1 MFGRHLAVFLSIAT
15 WTLVANAAGE
25 PAFPHRP
32 IRLVT
37 SEVGGSADIGARL
50 LAQGLTGR
58 LGQQVIVDNRG
69 SGIIPGDIVS
79 TRRGCPDTNR
89 SRSLLFSLLR
99 KRRKRLS
106 SGSTARAPAI

>member
-1 MFGRHLAVFLSIAT
+1 MSIAT

-79 TRRGCPDTNR
+79 TRRGCRIRINLDHCSFR
-89 SRSLLFSLLR
+89 SCENAASDCRAAQPR
-99 KRRKRLS
+99 ERRLS
-106 SGSTARAPAI
+106 DDR